1 MLSPVY
7 GKRLRALGSRK
18 QELETR
24 ASRPFYHAREIW
36 WSAVGTNVGNEID
49 GTGREYDRPLIILR
63 AFNAETF
70 LGVALTGHHRSGRYY
85 FPLGRI
91 GDRDASANLSQVRL
105 YDTKRLIRKIG
116 TLEERTF
123 HELARAVTLTIFPF
137 LDLK

>member
-1 MLSPVY
+1 M
-7 GKRLRALGSRK
+7 GKDFERWANRK
-18 QELETR
+18 QELDTN
-24 ASRPFYHAREIW
+24 AKRPFYHAREIW

-70 LGVALTGHHRSGRYY
+70 LGIALTGHHRSGRYY
-85 FPLGRI
+85 FPLGKI

-137 LDLK
+137 LDIK